1 MFEHT
6 NYTMLLDFYELTMA
20 NGYFASG
27 KKDEIAYFDVFFRD
41 IPDGGGYAI
50 AAGLDEVI
58 DYIKNLKFTEDDI
71 INEKEIEVSVVSK
84 PTCPPKGN

>member
-1 MFEHT
+1 MFEHA
-6 NYTMLLDFYELTMA
+6 NYSMLLDFYELTMA

-50 AAGLDEVI
+50 AAGLESVI
-58 DYIKNLKFTEDDI
+58 DYIKNLKFWQDFLTRQIPTEI
-71 INEKEIEVSVVSK
+71 L
-84 PTCPPKGN
+84 